1 MTGRIK
7 KYRKSVLLAGI
18 ITIAALLSFSLSSC
32 ITIKVNTLKGSGEV
46 MTKSFEV
53 GDFDRLTFSGIG
65 KIIIEQ
71 GEETSLEVEAE
82 SNVIDALKINTSTS
96 ELEIGFKSRF
106 INVIPTKDIV
116 FHLKV
121 KDLKKIDIS
130 GAGSIECDNLNV
142 ESLSVDSNGVGSIK
156 INITASDLEIS
167 ISGAGKVNLS
177 GEVDTQQLDISGVG
191 SYDAKELVSKDCEIS
206 ISGAGKAVVN
216 VTQTLDIEMSGV
228 GKVDY
233 VGNPSITQ
241 NVSGAGSINSID

>member
-1 MTGRIK
+1 MIGSV
-7 KYRKSVLLAGI
+7 RKFRKVLILAGI
-18 ITIAALLSFSLSSC
+18 ITIAVLLSFSLSSC
-32 ITIKVNTLKGSGEV
+32 ITIRVNAPKGSGEV
-46 MTKSFEV
+46 ITKSFEV

-65 KIIIEQ
+65 RIIIEQ

-82 SNVIDALKINTSTS
+82 SNVIDALKINTSAGR
-96 ELEIGFKSRF
+96 LEIGFKSRF
-106 INVIPTKDIV
+106 IKVVPTKDIV

-121 KDLKKIDIS
+121 KDLKKINLS

-142 ESLSVDSNGVGSIK
+142 ESLIVDSSGVGSIK
-156 INITASDLEIS
+156 INITASDLEIG

-177 GEVDTQQLDISGVG
+177 GEVDTQQLNISGVG
-191 SYDAKELVSKDCEIS
+191 SYEAKELVSKDCQIS

-216 VTQTLDIEMSGV
+216 VTQTLDIEMSGL

-241 NVSGAGSINSID
+241 DVSGAGSINSID

>member
-1 MTGRIK
+1 MTGKIK
-7 KYRKSVLLAGI
+7 KSGKLMLLISI
-18 ITIAALLSFSLSSC
+18 ITITVLLSFSLSSC
-32 ITIKVNTLKGSGEV
+32 ITIKVNTLKGSGKIV
-46 MTKSFEV
+46 TKSFEV
-53 GDFDRLTFSGIG
+53 GDFDKLTFSGIG

-82 SNVIDALKINTSTS
+82 NNVIDALKINTSAS

-121 KDLKKIDIS
+121 KDLKEVSIS
-130 GAGSIECDNLNV
+130 GAGSIECDNLIV
-142 ESLSVDSNGVGSIK
+142 ESLSLDSSGVGSVK
-156 INITASDLEIS
+156 INILASDLKIG

-177 GEVDTQQLDISGVG
+177 GKVDTQQLDISGVG

-216 VTQTLDIEMSGV
+216 ATQTLDIEMSGI

-233 VGNPSITQ
+233 TGNPSVTQ
-241 NVSGAGSINSID
+241 SVSGAGSISNID

>member
-1 MTGRIK
+1 MTVRVG
-7 KYRKSVLLAGI
+7 KYRKLVLLAGI
-18 ITIAALLSFSLSSC
+18 ITIAVLLSFSLSSC
-32 ITIKVNTLKGSGEV
+32 ITIRVNTLKGSGEV
-46 MTKSFEV
+46 ITKSFEV
-53 GDFDRLTFSGIG
+53 GDFDKLIFSGIG

-82 SNVIDALKINTSTS
+82 SNVIDALKINTIASS
-96 ELEIGFKSRF
+96 LEIGFKSRF

-121 KDLKKIDIS
+121 KDLKKIDLT

-142 ESLSVDSNGVGSIK
+142 ESLSVDSSGVGSIK
-156 INITASDLEIS
+156 INITASDLEIG

-177 GEVDTQQLDISGVG
+177 GEVDTQQLNISGVG

-216 VTQTLDIEMSGV
+216 ATQTLDIEMSGV

-233 VGNPSITQ
+233 VGNPSINQ
-241 NVSGAGSINSID
+241 NVSGAGSIKSID

>member
-1 MTGRIK
+1 MTGKIK
-7 KYRKSVLLAGI
+7 KSGKLMLLISI
-18 ITIAALLSFSLSSC
+18 ITITVLLSFSLSSC
-32 ITIKVNTLKGSGEV
+32 ITIKVNTLKGSGKIV
-46 MTKSFEV
+46 TKSFEV
-53 GDFDRLTFSGIG
+53 GDFDKLTFSGIG

-82 SNVIDALKINTSTS
+82 NNVIDALKINTSAS

-121 KDLKKIDIS
+121 KDLKEVSIS
-130 GAGSIECDNLNV
+130 GAGSIECDNLIV
-142 ESLSVDSNGVGSIK
+142 ESLSLDSSGVGSVK
-156 INITASDLEIS
+156 INIFASDLKIG

-206 ISGAGKAVVN
+206 IVVP
-216 VTQTLDIEMSGV
+216 VKQL
-228 GKVDY
+228 
-233 VGNPSITQ
+233 
-241 NVSGAGSINSID
+241 